1 MPMQVAPAHIQL
13 EDKAKKSILVGIFLF
28 YFNRVLFTFTVPVIM
43 PSVMEEYGLMGWY
56 AIQSGLNA
64 LMSCIAMPIG
74 GKIGDIFGRR
84 KVFLLGGYTTLGL
97 SLLCSIRLTGPLF
110 FGLYTVISFL
120 NGLIGS
126 YTASMISDVT
136 TTRER
141 PRLFG
146 IMSTINGIGVV
157 IGLPL
162 GGIIA
167 DYLGAFWG
175 FAVYVPLGV
184 IGILLIARY
193 YPNRPADHHVAVDKM
208 GIGLIACSFGSILAW
223 CFFGGVLFPRVSAI
237 GITLLVLGGIFLVI
251 LLRAESRIEEPLLD
265 LKMFRHKAFTASFLT
280 YLFIAPMPN
289 LCSSVLIL
297 YGKMGLGLSATVA
310 STLAMP
316 KNIVFCILPTFMGIW
331 LGRQYKNF
339 RRIFILCGATIAI
352 GSFISASWGLDTAL
366 IAIYL
371 TMILFGVATSCQATA
386 VQLCVQVSLPQKDLG
401 VASSMVIFG
410 NSVGSALYNAFY
422 NIVYNSKY
430 NAAMALGG
438 GEHMAQAMTDVFS
451 AMSILSA
458 VCGVAIVILNILIVP
473 QQPQHEKE

>member
-1 MPMQVAPAHIQL
+1 M
-13 EDKAKKSILVGIFLF
+13 EERAKKQVLAGIFLF

-43 PSVMEEYGLMGWY
+43 PSVMETYGLMGWY

-84 KVFLLGGYTTLGL
+84 RVFLLGGYTSLGL
-97 SLLCSIRLTGPLF
+97 CLFCAIPFNGPLF
-110 FGLYTVISFL
+110 FGLYAVMSFL

-167 DYLGAFWG
+167 DHLGAFWG

-184 IGILLIARY
+184 AGIMMIARH
-193 YPNRPADHHVAVDKM
+193 YPNRPADHHVTVDKV
-208 GIGLIACSFGSILAW
+208 GIALMACSFGSVLAW
-223 CFFGGVLFPRVSAI
+223 CFFGGVVFPRMSPV
-237 GITLLVLGGIFLVI
+237 GISLLVLGGVLLVV
-251 LLRAESRIEEPLLD
+251 LFRAESRIKEPLLD
-265 LKMFRHKAFTASFLT
+265 LKMFRYKAFTASFLT
-280 YLFIAPMPN
+280 YLLIAPMPN

-297 YGKMGLGLSATVA
+297 YGKMGLGLSATMA
-310 STLAMP
+310 GTLAMP
-316 KNIVFCILPTFMGIW
+316 KNIVFCILPTFMGVW

-339 RRIFILCGATIAI
+339 RRIFILCGVTIAV
-352 GSFISASWGLDTAL
+352 GSFIAAGWGADTSV

-401 VASSMVIFG
+401 IASSMVIFG

-422 NIVYNSKY
+422 NVVYNGKY
-430 NAAMALGG
+430 NAAEALGG
-438 GEHMAQAMTDVFS
+438 GEHMAQAMTDVFTS
-451 AMSILSA
+451 MALLSA
-458 VCGVAIVILNILIVP
+458 ICGVLIVIVNVLIVP
-473 QQPQHEKE
+473 KQPRPEAE